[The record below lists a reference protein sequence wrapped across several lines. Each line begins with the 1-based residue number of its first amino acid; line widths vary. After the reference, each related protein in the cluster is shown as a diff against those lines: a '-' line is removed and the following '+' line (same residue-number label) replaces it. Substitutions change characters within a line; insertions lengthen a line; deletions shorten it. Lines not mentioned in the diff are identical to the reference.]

1 MAILVIATQVIAG
14 VHWMGVLNTTAV
26 GGHLLLA
33 PAPLCTLRSARQ
45 WSQNVASIDDDLA
58 FLHVFLGRLQ
68 EQCQSVDINPSVE
81 SDVIR
86 LSSPPAAASEQ
97 QRCARIA
104 DSLGFDGDLFRDV
117 DPRNGDPP
125 TEVLLRRTRTL
136 TRMIDRLRSSEP
148 DKRYAVDLMTDHLLI
163 LRFLAGQKVLSK
175 QVDIEIAIDRSRKT
189 VGKRL
194 GELRARGL
202 VARPSGQRSGES
214 ITEKGLRLLEKV

>member
-1 MAILVIATQVIAG
+1 MAST
-14 VHWMGVLNTTAV
+14 
-26 GGHLLLA
+26 
-33 PAPLCTLRSARQ
+33 
-45 WSQNVASIDDDLA
+45 DDDLA

-68 EQCQSVDINPSVE
+68 EQCQSVDINPDIE
-81 SDVIR
+81 SDVMR
-86 LSSPPAAASEQ
+86 LSSPPAAISEP

-104 DSLGFDGDLFRDV
+104 DSLGFDGEIFRV
-117 DPRNGDPP
+117 DPPQNGKTP
-125 TEVLLRRTRTL
+125 TEVLLRRAKTL
-136 TRMIDRLRSSEP
+136 TRMIDRLRSS
-148 DKRYAVDLMTDHLLI
+148 DAANRYAVDLTTDHLLI

-214 ITEKGLRLLEKV
+214 ITEKGLELLEMVSSGFRGTTTQ